1 MCSVL
6 QDDKHDPAQAIRSMI
21 KVTRVM
27 ANYLNT
33 DDRYRIAETMRD
45 AADAW
50 SIGSARL

>member
-1 MCSVL
+1 
-6 QDDKHDPAQAIRSMI
+6 MI

-45 AADAW
+45 AADALEH
-50 SIGSARL
+50 RQREVVN